1 LNNDDPLEITETLST
16 ADCIVTATN
25 TNTPI
30 FEGSSMLPSG
40 CHINGIGSYTPE
52 MQEVPV
58 RVVDRCNI
66 LIDTP
71 EARDVGDLKNIAP
84 QHPVTLLG
92 DALQDPEHW
101 LTHHR
106 EKAPML
112 DCSFYKAVGTAIQD
126 IVTADM
132 VVKRARELGVGTN
145 NDMGE

>member
-1 LNNDDPLEITETLST
+1 LNNDDPLEIAETLST

-84 QHPVTLLG
+84 QRPVTFLG

-112 DCSFYKAVGTAIQD
+112 DFSFYKAVGTAIQD

-145 NDMGE
+145 IDMGE

>member
-71 EARDVGDLKNIAP
+71 EARNVGDLKNIAP

-92 DALQDPEHW
+92 DALRDPEHW
-101 LTHHR
+101 LAHHR
-106 EKAPML
+106 EKAPMF

-126 IVTADM
+126 VVTADM

-145 NDMGE
+145 IDMGE